1 MNGSPK
7 AIPIPRGVSP
17 KAIPEGGTVRE
28 EDFNAHRGFKTP
40 FARQLNNVLGS
51 GPVKMVSLTAST
63 SLKKNMK
70 RVNQLLT
77 DMSGRLY
84 PNRVSYITQL
94 TSDELQKIRKPN
106 DKIISSQNG
115 HTLIRLGKN
124 MKRASTVVVN
134 SQGSAPRAIPL
145 DLAPERIG
153 IYDPETERVHH
164 FNMIK
169 GDRTPHNL
177 LEKVNETNNESN
189 NNDWTSNNQRTL
201 KYRYNKGPISF
212 TLNKLRRK
220 IHVNHLYYQTSRT
233 NNQIPGRVFFA
244 GLKQLD
250 PKEISLLNCS
260 YMPNSGTPRC
270 FSPNDSSKNYYG
282 RFNFKPS
289 YSDYA
294 LTNTNFD
301 RSRQL
306 FQALMGSEQ
315 LTDEKVIALLPSMS
329 NSIRKGIKDST
340 GKQLK
345 WAAAKDTLLKTL
357 TPNVKIEEL
366 VTALTGS
373 KKKTKEE
380 LRTLFPP
387 SSARNRLIASIAIE
401 TGKQYT
407 PAYARS
413 VLTRILTP
421 NIQYAFAINRKWKKN
436 VSGAAYKGTKR
447 PKPSSP

>member
-1 MNGSPK
+1 
-7 AIPIPRGVSP
+7 
-17 KAIPEGGTVRE
+17 
-28 EDFNAHRGFKTP
+28 
-40 FARQLNNVLGS
+40 
-51 GPVKMVSLTAST
+51 MVSLTASN

-134 SQGSAPRAIPL
+134 SQGSVPRAIPL

-153 IYDPETERVHH
+153 IYDPTTERVHH
-164 FNMIK
+164 FNMME
-169 GDRTPHNL
+169 GNRTPPKL
-177 LEKVNETNNESN
+177 LGYSNNPNDSN
-189 NNDWTSNNQRTL
+189 NNGWEENNRRTL
-201 KYRYNKGPISF
+201 KYQYKEGPIIF
-212 TLNKLRRK
+212 ILNKSTGK
-220 IHVNHLYYQTSRT
+220 IHVNELYYHNSRT

-244 GLKQLD
+244 GLKRLD
-250 PKEISLLNCS
+250 PKEISLFNCS

-270 FSPNDSSKNYYG
+270 LSLNDSKNYYG
-282 RFNFKPS
+282 RLNFKPL

-294 LTNTNFD
+294 RTDPRFD

-315 LTDEKVIALLPSMS
+315 LTDKKVNELLPSIHSS
-329 NSIRKGIKDST
+329 NRRRRIKDST
-340 GKQLK
+340 GKQLN
-345 WAAAKDTLLKTL
+345 WDAAKDTLLKTL
-357 TPNVKIEEL
+357 NPNVRIEEL

-380 LRTLFPP
+380 LRTLFPR
-387 SSARNRLIASIAIE
+387 SANSRHIAIIADE

-407 PAYARS
+407 QTSARR
-413 VLTRILTP
+413 LLQWTLNP
-421 NIQYAFAINRKWKKN
+421 NIQYDFGINRKWKN
-436 VSGAAYKGTKR
+436 PLTSKGRKR
-447 PKPSSP
+447 PKPSSPQR